1 MGKSEALE
9 AQGSRLQALVAAAK
23 GPDPGAITELV
34 ALFDGR
40 VQALAAR
47 YDAPGLEQEDLVQ
60 EARIGLLK
68 AVRSYDAAKGV
79 PFTAYATL
87 CMKRRLATVISV
99 ALGDRQ
105 RPLQDYLPL
114 SESEDLIAP
123 GSGML
128 QDPEAQLILDEEN
141 LLQRRKIRS
150 LLSGFEQKALNLYL
164 AGDSYE
170 AMAAKLHTS
179 QKAVDNALQRVRR
192 KLRAR

>member
-34 ALFDGR
+34 ALLDGR

-47 YDAPGLEQEDLVQ
+47 YDAPGLEREDLVQ